1 MRALLKHTEP
11 KRTSDLASQV
21 GLITKT
27 AGRILDDLALLGI
40 ANRTKMS
47 SADNSPDLWEA
58 TPWLRE
64 YWPSPPEKVRQ
75 KRTRGREGEPLG
87 RALDVFGRWLHV
99 DDDAP
104 VLAVAATVIA
114 NLEVGDPVWLLLVG
128 PPSSGK
134 TEILQS
140 ITGLSYV
147 ASAATITEASLLSG
161 TSAKERARDATGG
174 LLRQICEFG
183 ILLAKDFTS
192 VLSQNRDTLR
202 AAMSA
207 MREVYDG
214 AWHRPVGT
222 DGGKVLRWEGKCGFI
237 GGVTPSYDRYGAITN
252 ALGDRFVLLRL
263 PEVDPDKQARAALAQ
278 AKHERQMR
286 AELAEAMT
294 TLINSSAPRTS
305 LSHFRKGK
313 PSRDR

>member
-1 MRALLKHTEP
+1 
-11 KRTSDLASQV
+11 
-21 GLITKT
+21 
-27 AGRILDDLALLGI
+27 
-40 ANRTKMS
+40 MS

-58 TPWLRE
+58 SDWLRE
-64 YWPSPPEKVRQ
+64 YWPAPPEKVRQ
-75 KRTRGREGEPLG
+75 KYHQGWKGTPLG
-87 RALDVFGRWLHV
+87 SALDVFGRWLHM
-99 DDDAP
+99 DDHAP
-104 VLAVAATVIA
+104 VLAVAATVVA
-114 NLEVGDPVWLLLVG
+114 NLEAGDPVWLLLVG

-140 ITGLSYV
+140 VAGLDYV

-161 TSAKERARDATGG
+161 TSAKERAHDATGG
-174 LLRQICEFG
+174 LLRQIGQSG

-222 DGGKVLRWEGKCGFI
+222 DGGKVLHWKGKCGFI
-237 GGVTPSYDRYGAITN
+237 GGVTPSYDRYGSITN

-278 AKHERQMR
+278 AKHERRMR

-294 TLINSSAPRTS
+294 TLINSSAPGDIS
-305 LSHFRKGK
+305 VPLSARKNTA
-313 PSRDR
+313 